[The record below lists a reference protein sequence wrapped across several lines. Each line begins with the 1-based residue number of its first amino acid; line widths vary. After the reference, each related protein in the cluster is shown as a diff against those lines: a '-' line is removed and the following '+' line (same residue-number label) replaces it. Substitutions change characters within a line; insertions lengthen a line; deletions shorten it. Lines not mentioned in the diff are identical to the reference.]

1 MANMNSTHMVYW
13 LRAMVRSMPH
23 GGKKNAATMLGL
35 TPSGLSKLLNNP
47 ERGFDEKT
55 LNAVAWV
62 ETSKAGRFNDAE
74 YPVVNFVIDGPLI
87 IETRTGKNGEPFYTW
102 KPAPVPKPK
111 K

>member
-1 MANMNSTHMVYW
+1 MSNMNSAHMVYW
-13 LRAMVRSMPH
+13 LRAMVRNMPH
-23 GGKKNAATMLGL
+23 GGKKSAAAMLGL

-62 ETSKAGRFNDAE
+62 ETSKSSRYNDAE
-74 YPVVNFVIDGPLI
+74 HPVIHTITDGPLE
-87 IETRTGKNGEPFYTW
+87 IETRRGKDGTEFYTW
-102 KPAPVPKPK
+102 KPVKPK